1 MNHSITTRAMK
12 QAIGIPKTPRSLKS
26 PSYRACAMILFLA
39 AGLSSCQSIVTDEKT
54 RDYGWGLNP
63 LLKAPKPQKIPTLA
77 PAKAIGWPEGQSPV
91 AAPGLKVNAFAQGLD
106 HPRWL
111 YELPNG
117 DILVAETDAPEASAE
132 GGLLAW
138 FAKRV
143 MRYSG
148 SGFPSPDRISLLR
161 DTNGDGTA
169 DLITPF
175 ATGLNSPFGMALV
188 GDHLYIANTNAVIAF
203 NYTQGATE
211 VLGPSRF
218 ISALPANAPNSHWTK
233 NLLPHP
239 TEDWLF
245 VAIGSNSNIGELG
258 HAAEAGR
265 AGIWTLNLK
274 TGDLVPFATGLRNP
288 VGMALHPETK
298 ELWTVVNERDLLG
311 NELVPDYLARVREG
325 EDFGWPTHYWGIL
338 RDERVP
344 IQWRASA
351 SVEQGVKKP
360 KADPDQ
366 KIPDFRVPDVALG
379 AHTASLGL
387 AFYSGE
393 SIPTLANHAII
404 GQRGSWNRKPR
415 SGYEVISIPFS
426 QNGEAMGPAKTLL
439 SGFIDQKGQAKGRPV
454 GVITTRSGAIL
465 VADDVGGSIWRMT
478 NSPASE
484 TKEPQPSLRTP

>member
-161 DTNGDGTA
+161 DTNGDGKA

-175 ATGLNSPFGMALV
+175 AMGLNSPFGMALV
-188 GDHLYIANTNAVIAF
+188 GDHLYIANSNAVIAF
-203 NYTQGATE
+203 TYHQGATE
-211 VLGPSRF
+211 VLGPYRF
-218 ISALPANAPNSHWTK
+218 ISALPANAPNSHWTR

-239 TEDWLF
+239 TENSLF

-265 AGIWTLNLK
+265 AGIWTLDLK
-274 TGDLVPFATGLRNP
+274 TGNLVPFATGLRNP

-311 NELVPDYLARVREG
+311 DDLVPDYLARIHEG
-325 EDFGWPTHYWGIL
+325 VDFGWPTHYWGIL

-344 IQWRASA
+344 IQWRESA
-351 SVEQGVKKP
+351 SVERGIRKP
-360 KADPDQ
+360 KVDPDQ
-366 KIPDFRVPDVALG
+366 RIPNFQVPDVALG
-379 AHTASLGL
+379 AHTSSLGL

-393 SIPTLANHAII
+393 SIPTLANHAIV

-426 QNGEAMGPAKTLL
+426 RDGEPIGPAKTLL
-439 SGFIDQKGQAKGRPV
+439 SGFIDQKGHAMGRPV
-454 GVITTRSGAIL
+454 GVIANRSGAIL
-465 VADDVGGSIWRMT
+465 VADDVGGSIWRIT
-478 NSPASE
+478 NSPASK
-484 TKEPQPSLRTP
+484 TNKPQSSRKDP